1 MRTRRSAKRRFEAD
15 WQRLVAQ
22 TKDGGLN
29 LAAECLL
36 AYQFQEREDGRP
48 SDRARLGA
56 YFTAQQMLMQRAFMT
71 AFGGRK

>member
-1 MRTRRSAKRRFEAD
+1 MWRSAKRRFEAD

-22 TKDGGLN
+22 MKDGGLN

-36 AYQFQEREDGRP
+36 AFQFQERDEGRP

-56 YFTAQQMLMQRAFMT
+56 YFMAQQYLMQRAFM
-71 AFGGRK
+71 GGFRK